1 MLPPELYPKTLGS
14 SRLAHRAI
22 CPNQTPPNALPIR
35 AFNERSAA
43 ILAPMPAEPKYS
55 RSANS
60 LLAAHCSLDASKYF
74 RLITPLT

>member
-1 MLPPELYPKTLGS
+1 MLPPELYRRILEP

-43 ILAPMPAEPKYS
+43 ILAPMPAEPRYS
-55 RSANS
+55 KSANS
-60 LLAAHCSLDASKYF
+60 LFIVRS
-74 RLITPLT
+74 I